1 MTKEMEKN
9 ALNQDELEQASGG
22 YIVDRGFW
30 RDYWVVKDQVI
41 SEGTYNEWLKQKA
54 QGNGPFSEYDKLK
67 KRVLGY

>member
-30 RDYWVVKDQVI
+30 RDYWVADERTGK
-41 SEGTYNEWLKQKA
+41 TL
-54 QGNGPFSEYDKLK
+54 NGSVWIEEENSDRK
-67 KRVLGY
+67 